1 MVKAGWW
8 CGGSLAFLAL
18 AATAATGLEAASSG
32 VEEAG
37 FRGIW
42 AGGLCMSAQYGVRD
56 SNEASWTQVL
66 EMLEFM
72 ADASTVPI
80 LLDGDTGYGNFN
92 NMRRLVHKLE
102 QRDIAAVCIEDKL
115 FPKTNS
121 FLRGETQPLA
131 DIEEFSGKIR
141 AGKEAQRD
149 ADFCIVARVEAL
161 IAGWGLGEA
170 LRRAE
175 AYVAAGADAILIHSA
190 RANADEVLAFKREW
204 GERAPLVIVPT
215 KYYATPTDVFRD
227 AGFSMVIWA
236 NHMMRASIAAMQ
248 KTAAEIAL
256 AQNLHT
262 IEDRVVSVAEVFRL
276 QGADE
281 LSAAEKRYLP
291 RTASRAR
298 AVVLAAS
305 RGAEL
310 GELTEQ
316 RPKALVRVRG
326 KPLMEHI
333 VEAYNG
339 VGVKDV
345 TVVRGYRKEAFDLV
359 GVRYVDNDA
368 FADTG
373 ELWSLKL
380 ALDEARGADQTLVI
394 SYGDVLFNRFIVQA
408 LIESPGEL
416 AVVVDSQWSDGANKD
431 RFADYVRCSEP
442 DSRRAFY
449 RTVTLA
455 RVDNTLAET
464 ERNGEWTGF
473 LKIAPAALPRVRK
486 LIGEILADPQSRKAM
501 LADLLN
507 ELIGHGEQVQVV
519 YIAGHWLDVDSLAD
533 IERAG
538 SFA

>member
-1 MVKAGWW
+1 
-8 CGGSLAFLAL
+8 
-18 AATAATGLEAASSG
+18 
-32 VEEAG
+32 
-37 FRGIW
+37 
-42 AGGLCMSAQYGVRD
+42 
-56 SNEASWTQVL
+56 
-66 EMLEFM
+66 
-72 ADASTVPI
+72 
-80 LLDGDTGYGNFN
+80 
-92 NMRRLVHKLE
+92 
-102 QRDIAAVCIEDKL
+102 
-115 FPKTNS
+115 
-121 FLRGETQPLA
+121 
-131 DIEEFSGKIR
+131 
-141 AGKEAQRD
+141 
-149 ADFCIVARVEAL
+149 
-161 IAGWGLGEA
+161 LGEA

-190 RANADEVLAFKREW
+190 RANAEDVLAFKREW
-204 GERAPLVIVPT
+204 GERAPVVIVPT

-236 NHMMRASIAAMQ
+236 NHMMRASIAVMQ
-248 KTAAEIAL
+248 KTAAEIAR
-256 AQNLHT
+256 AQNLHS
-262 IEDRVVSVAEVFRL
+262 IEDQVVSVAEVFRL

-281 LSAAEKRYLP
+281 LKEAEKRYLP
-291 RTASRAR
+291 RTAARSR

-339 VGVKDV
+339 VGIKDV

-408 LIESPGEL
+408 LCESSGEL
-416 AVVVDSQWSDGANKD
+416 AVVVDSQWREGANKD
-431 RFADYVRCSEP
+431 RFADYVSCSEP

-449 RTVTLA
+449 RSVALT
-455 RVDNTLAET
+455 RVDNTLGEAQ
-464 ERNGEWTGF
+464 RNGEWTGF
-473 LKIAPAALPRVRK
+473 FKIAPAALPRVRK
-486 LIGEILADPQSRKAM
+486 LVDEILADPKRRKAM
-501 LADLLN
+501 QADLLN
-507 ELIGHGEQVQVV
+507 ALIASGDQVQVV

>member
-1 MVKAGWW
+1 MRKTTRFKQLLH
-8 CGGSLAFLAL
+8 SPELEFL
-18 AATAATGLEAASSG
+18 LEAHNGISARIG
-32 VEEAG
+32 EEAG
-37 FRGIW
+37 FRGLW
-42 AGGLCMSAQYGVRD
+42 ASGLCLSAQFGVRD

-72 ADASTVPI
+72 ADATSVPI

-92 NMRRLVHKLE
+92 NMRRLVRKLE
-102 QRDIAAVCIEDKL
+102 QRGIAAVCIEDKL

-131 DIEEFSGKIR
+131 DPEEFCGKIR

-149 ADFCIVARVEAL
+149 PDFCVVARVEAL

-175 AYVAAGADAILIHSA
+175 AYVEAGADAILIHSA
-190 RANADEVLAFKREW
+190 RSTADEVLAFQREW
-204 GERAPLVIVPT
+204 DGRAPVVIVPT

-227 AGFSMVIWA
+227 AGFSIAIWA

-248 KTAAEIAL
+248 ATAAEVASS
-256 AQNLHT
+256 QNLLRV
-262 IEDRVVSVAEVFRL
+262 EDRVVPVAEVFRL

-281 LSAAEKRYLP
+281 LKQAEKRYLP
-291 RTASRAR
+291 RTAARTR

-310 GELTEQ
+310 GELTEE

-326 KPLMEHI
+326 KPLLEHI
-333 VEAYNG
+333 VDAYNG
-339 VGVKDV
+339 VGVKDI

-359 GVRYVDNDA
+359 GLRYVDNDEY
-368 FADTG
+368 ADTG

-380 ALDEARGADQTLVI
+380 ALDEARGADQTLVV
-394 SYGDVLFNRFIVQA
+394 SYGDVLFNRFLVQA
-408 LIESPGEL
+408 LTETEGDL
-416 AVVVDSQWSDGANKD
+416 AVVVDSQWREGSNHE
-431 RFADYVRCSEP
+431 RWADYVACTEP

-449 RTVTLA
+449 RTIGLR
-455 RVDNTLAET
+455 RVDHAVPEAE
-464 ERNGEWTGF
+464 RHGEWTGF
-473 LKIAPAALPRVRK
+473 LKVAPSALPRVRE
-486 LIGEILADPQSRKAM
+486 LVDELLADPARRKAM
-501 LADLLN
+501 VSDLLN
-507 ELIGHGEQVQVV
+507 ALVDQGEQVQVV
-519 YIAGHWLDVDSLAD
+519 YVAGHWLDVDSLAD